1 MSGVMG
7 EILCQQSKEKRLLTS
22 RKMYEVGKD
31 FTSMAHRL
39 GLLYKSEPWQ
49 ETAHSEWMICG

>member
-1 MSGVMG
+1 MG